1 MPPRSILIKN
11 GQLLTMDRATA
22 GLGAGDILVT
32 DGRIAEIAPKIAC
45 DDAEVVDAAGMIVM
59 PGFVDTHRHVWQ
71 TQLKGV
77 ASDWSLYDYLTWIRT
92 MYSVCYVP
100 QDAYLGNYAGA
111 LEAINAG
118 ITTIVDHSH
127 LQMSPDHSDALAQGL
142 LDSGIRGVFCYGAY
156 RNPTYKPGEHI
167 DQAALMTELF
177 SGLSDFHRTNAER
190 VRDRFFPSQDGRV
203 QFGIASSEF
212 CSFRD
217 LAPVLEEVEWANQL
231 EAWRISSH
239 AGIGF
244 TDELQFV
251 EPLAKAGLLNERMLF
266 VHGAHLTDREV
277 ALIVEH
283 GASISSTPETEL
295 QMGMGYP
302 VAERLQAAGGHAN
315 LGIDIVSNFA
325 GDMFAQMR
333 LMLQTWRFR
342 DYERGGHQLPATPR
356 YPAASMLEIATLGG
370 ARAIGLEDRIGS
382 LTVGKEA
389 DIITIRTDA
398 ISMAPVTDPVAAAM
412 FYAHATDVNDVM
424 VGGKFLKR
432 DGKLTEADWTQLSA
446 QMRTSCDDI
455 MQRVRTIPLD
465 QVLNAWASLYAD

>member
-1 MPPRSILIKN
+1 MPTRSVLIRN
-11 GQLLTMDRATA
+11 GRLLTMDPATA
-22 GLGAGDILVT
+22 GLGTGDILVI
-32 DGRIAEIAPKIAC
+32 DGRIAAIGPQIESG
-45 DDAEVVDAAGMIVM
+45 DAELIDATGKIVM

-71 TQLKGV
+71 TQLKGT
-77 ASDWSLYDYLTWIRT
+77 AADWSLYDYLTWIRT
-92 MYSVCYVP
+92 MYSVCYDP
-100 QDAYLGNYAGA
+100 DDAYLGNYAGA
-111 LEAINAG
+111 MEAVNAG

-127 LQMSPDHSDALAQGL
+127 LQMSADHSDGLAQGL
-142 LDSGIRGVFCYGAY
+142 LDSGIRGIFCYGAY
-156 RNPTYKPGEHI
+156 RNPTYKPGEDI
-167 DQAALMTELF
+167 DQAALMAELF

-190 VRDRFFPSQDGRV
+190 VRDRFFPSRDGRLR
-203 QFGIASSEF
+203 FGIASSEF

-217 LAPVLEEVEWANQL
+217 LEPVLEEVEWANRL

-266 VHGAHLTDREV
+266 VHGAHLTDREL

-283 GASISSTPETEL
+283 GASVSSTPETEL

-342 DYERGGHQLPATPR
+342 DYERSGHLPATPR
-356 YPAASMLEIATLGG
+356 YPAAAMLETATMGG
-370 ARAIGLEDRIGS
+370 AHAIGLDDRIGS
-382 LTVGKEA
+382 LSVGKEA

-398 ISMAPVTDPVAAAM
+398 ISMTPVTDPVSAAM

-424 VGGKFLKR
+424 VAGRFLKR
-432 DGKLTEADWTQLSA
+432 DGRLTGTDWASLNA
-446 QMRTSCDDI
+446 RVRTSSEGI
-455 MQRVRTIPLD
+455 MRRVRTIPLD
-465 QVLNAWASLYAD
+465 QVLSAWSSLYAH